1 MKTTGMMSAPSDATI
16 LFDGKGLDKWKSGEG
31 KAKWKST
38 VAYFESTKGTGNIQ
52 TKEEFGDC
60 QLHVEFMEP
69 DPAKGSDQGRGNSG
83 VFLFGRYEI
92 QVLDCYNNKT
102 YADGSTGSIYGQTA
116 PLVNACRKPG
126 TWQTYDIIFVGP
138 RFKNGTLVSP
148 ALATVLLNGVI
159 VQHATPLI
167 GSTQHRAVG
176 TYEVHGEKGAL
187 QLQDHG
193 EPVRYR
199 NIWIREIGPH
209 SEVSTRQMTDIG

>member
-1 MKTTGMMSAPSDATI
+1 MGFSRRDMLARLTAGAGGLLVGGFFSRNANAQGYNDTPMLPGGHWRVHDSKRPQPTIVAPGEMKTTGMMSAPSDATI

-92 QVLDCYNNKT
+92 QVF
-102 YADGSTGSIYGQTA
+102 G
-116 PLVNACRKPG
+116 
-126 TWQTYDIIFVGP
+126 
-138 RFKNGTLVSP
+138 
-148 ALATVLLNGVI
+148 LL
-159 VQHATPLI
+159 
-167 GSTQHRAVG
+167 
-176 TYEVHGEKGAL
+176 
-187 QLQDHG
+187 
-193 EPVRYR
+193 
-199 NIWIREIGPH
+199 
-209 SEVSTRQMTDIG
+209 